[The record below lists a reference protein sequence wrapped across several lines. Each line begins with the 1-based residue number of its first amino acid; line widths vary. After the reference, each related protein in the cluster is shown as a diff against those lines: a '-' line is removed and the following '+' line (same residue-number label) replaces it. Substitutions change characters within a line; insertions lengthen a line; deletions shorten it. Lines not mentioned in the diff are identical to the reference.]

1 MITWLNGLVWWGW
14 LLVILAAVLFAGALY
29 LAVQMMRPREVDRL
43 GCFAGVFWWTVAGG
57 AALGS
62 ALLWAH

>member
-1 MITWLNGLVWWGW
+1 
-14 LLVILAAVLFAGALY
+14 
-29 LAVQMMRPREVDRL
+29 MRPREVDRL